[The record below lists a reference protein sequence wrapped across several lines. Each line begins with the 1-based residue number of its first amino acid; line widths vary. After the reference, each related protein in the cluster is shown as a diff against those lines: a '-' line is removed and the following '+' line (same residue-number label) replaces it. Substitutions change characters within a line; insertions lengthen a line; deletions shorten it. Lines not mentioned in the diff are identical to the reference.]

1 LSTGARVFAVQNVL
15 NEIKNI
21 SPEVSNTFLFA
32 INGEILA
39 KDDDTSLLSA
49 GPAAKAFNILDEK
62 AKSIGR
68 LESVT
73 FCGSHQRMNISR
85 LNDSYL
91 ATIASKESSP
101 RRAET
106 LTRVLVPAILRL
118 VDNLQL
124 VTEQEPTIELNEP
137 EPSAL
142 DTPADETQEAAET
155 DEDSQ
160 TNNVDKSEPAEPN
173 LDAEQHESELQ
184 YEPSPEEP
192 PATQFIIEHLGG
204 LLVAPD
210 TVRVDSAAI
219 MQWKELYGDK
229 EINEVEVETLSGVKT
244 RCKFKPIKDSK
255 LEGKGVI
262 QMPQKMQLALQT
274 SQGELVMVKPVVE

>member
-1 LSTGARVFAVQNVL
+1 MSTGARVFAVQSVL

-32 INGEILA
+32 VNGEILA

-49 GPAAKAFNILDEK
+49 GPAAKAFNLLVEK
-62 AKSIGR
+62 TEPIGR

-85 LNDSYL
+85 MKDSYL

-124 VTEQEPTIELNEP
+124 ATEQEPPIELNEP
-137 EPSAL
+137 DPISPN
-142 DTPADETQEAAET
+142 TQTSETQEASEN
-155 DEDSQ
+155 DEDIS
-160 TNNVDKSEPAEPN
+160 TDDTDKSESAEPN
-173 LDAEQHESELQ
+173 LNVEQHESELE

-192 PATQFIIEHLGG
+192 SATQFIIEHLGG
-204 LLVAPD
+204 LLIPPD
-210 TVRVDSAAI
+210 TVRIDNAAI
-219 MQWKELYGDK
+219 LQWKELYEGR
-229 EINEVEVETLSGVKT
+229 EINEVEVETLSGEKT

-255 LEGKGVI
+255 LEGKGLI
-262 QMPQKMQLALQT
+262 QMPQKLQLTLQT
-274 SQGELVMVKPVVE
+274 SQGELVMVKPVIE